1 MAHHH
6 KFVVAW
12 YQGDTVAFRCSCK
25 EERSRKMTKEELHHL
40 KDDGTTLT
48 SIRVPRKFDVHY
60 VWHKFVKAFKKEI
73 DIQWNEYTSKDK
85 NGKDKKVR
93 FRTSNLVYKWSGFEL
108 AKRIEKWAKRW
119 PNDIKI
125 VGCDDAYHAGSDL
138 VLIEHKAPVNY
149 MGTTVLYIPQ
159 CTSEQPIEFFLYP
172 YHRKELVRAL
182 QYIGEKAELAQKSER
197 DFHKAKETEAR
208 EKGLFQWKES

>member
-1 MAHHH
+1 MKHRH

-12 YQGDTVAFRCSCK
+12 YESRLIIFRCPCGETRQREITKK
-25 EERSRKMTKEELHHL
+25 ELDHL
-40 KDDGTTLT
+40 KKDGTFT
-48 SIRVPRKFDVHY
+48 INVPHKFDVHY
-60 VWHKFVKAFKKEI
+60 VWYKFVKAFKKEVN
-73 DIQWNEYTSKDK
+73 IQWNEYTTKDK

-108 AKRIEKWAKRW
+108 AKRIEKWAKKW

-125 VGCDDAYHAGSDL
+125 VRCDDAYHAGSDL

-159 CTSEQPIEFFLYP
+159 CTGEQPIEFFLYP
-172 YHRKELVRAL
+172 CHREELVKAL
-182 QYIGEKAELAQKSER
+182 NHIGKKAELAQKSER

-208 EKGLFQWKES
+208 EKGLFQWKEP